1 MDKKSQLKEINT
13 ELKIYVNEASFVS
26 NSCRNKL
33 IRYLGDAFD
42 IKLPIE
48 NFAKIDVSLL
58 EDGSIEMRDEV
69 YQREDSLSFDE
80 VLERYHTFK
89 EKADNLLKRKSK
101 DSFPL
106 NEIMKHPNVVE
117 MISNNDLA
125 NLLVTQGD
133 CLDDKTF
140 TKLANRILTDKDMMS
155 KVILAG
161 SPRVDFEKIK
171 SMVLKS
177 VDTAAMSKFGMLY
190 EERCDLSP
198 IYRRICDLTYG
209 IKLNSKLKQQRLKDL
224 EKLQPFYEVN
234 RKRIKLNKR
243 AEILELYSR

>member
-1 MDKKSQLKEINT
+1 MSEYD
-13 ELKIYVNEASFVS
+13 
-26 NSCRNKL
+26 R
-33 IRYLGDAFD
+33 
-42 IKLPIE
+42 
-48 NFAKIDVSLL
+48 
-58 EDGSIEMRDEV
+58 
-69 YQREDSLSFDE
+69 
-80 VLERYHTFK
+80 VLERVKNALEGDDINETLAAIQDYKAEWNKNEAGNQFYHLVDYRK
-89 EKADNLLKRKSK
+89 ISQKIAEKM

-140 TKLANRILTDKDMMS
+140 AKLANRILTDKDMMS

-177 VDTAAMSKFGMLY
+177 VDTAAISKFGMLY

>member
-1 MDKKSQLKEINT
+1 MSEYDKIFERVKNALEGDDINET
-13 ELKIYVNEASFVS
+13 LAAIQDYKAEWNKNEAGNQFYHLVDY
-26 NSCRNKL
+26 R
-33 IRYLGDAFD
+33 
-42 IKLPIE
+42 
-48 NFAKIDVSLL
+48 KISQK
-58 EDGSIEMRDEV
+58 IA
-69 YQREDSLSFDE
+69 
-80 VLERYHTFK
+80 
-89 EKADNLLKRKSK
+89 EKM

-106 NEIMKHPNVVE
+106 NEIMKHPNVFE

-177 VDTAAMSKFGMLY
+177 VDTAAISKFGMLY